1 MVYDD
6 LEAFRLVDPRRR
18 TTHEYEFG
26 LWRDATG
33 AGHRLAWLEA
43 TGELYA
49 LRVDAANALGSVQV
63 LGKLP
68 PSGHPSPR
76 RADLIVEAALNGWPE
91 RTGRRGSLEWARA
104 RLAKAAAAPL
114 AQIDW
119 TVACATRGCPRRGDR
134 IPPHHEQWAQPCE
147 GCLVARE
154 VVTHGMS
161 ADQLEARLRAG
172 DFRLADPRHAA
183 AHAG

>member
-6 LEAFRLVDPRRR
+6 LEAFRLADRRRR
-18 TTHEYEFG
+18 TSREYEFG
-26 LWRDATG
+26 LWRDAAG
-33 AGHRLAWLEA
+33 ASHRLAWLA
-43 TGELYA
+43 TTGELYA
-49 LRVDAANALGSVQV
+49 LRVDTAGAAGTVQV

-68 PSGHPSPR
+68 PAGHPNPR
-76 RADLIVEAALNGWPE
+76 RADLIVEAALTGWPE
-91 RTGRRGSLEWARA
+91 RTGRHGSLEWARA

-114 AQIDW
+114 APIDW
-119 TVACATRGCPRRGDR
+119 TVACATRGCPRRGER
-134 IPPHHEQWAQPCE
+134 IAPHDKRWAEPCE
-147 GCLVARE
+147 GCLAARE

-161 ADQLEARLRAG
+161 ADELEARLRGG